1 MTSYR
6 VDRLRTGDGGAARE
20 LFAMMS
26 TVFEVAQDELSDAYV
41 DELLARED
49 MWTLAARHADG
60 LVGGLTAHAIPLTR
74 TAVKEIFIYD
84 LAVRTDHQRKG
95 VGRILMQAIRC
106 LAGEAASGELFVPA
120 DEEDE
125 HALDFYRAV
134 GGEESRV
141 KFFTFE
147 PQKQG

>member
-6 VDRLRTGDGGAARE
+6 VERLRTGDGGAARE

-26 TVFEVAQDELSDAYV
+26 AVFEVAQDELSDAYV

-49 MWTLAARHADG
+49 MWILAARHADG
-60 LVGGLTAHAIPLTR
+60 LVGGLTAHAFPLTR
-74 TAVKEIFIYD
+74 TGVKEIFIYD

-95 VGRILMQAIRC
+95 VGRMLMQAVRQ
-106 LAGEAASGELFVPA
+106 LAAEAGSGELFVPA
-120 DEEDE
+120 DEEDAY
-125 HALDFYRAV
+125 ALDFYRAV

-141 KFFTFE
+141 RFFTFD
-147 PQKQG
+147 PRKRG